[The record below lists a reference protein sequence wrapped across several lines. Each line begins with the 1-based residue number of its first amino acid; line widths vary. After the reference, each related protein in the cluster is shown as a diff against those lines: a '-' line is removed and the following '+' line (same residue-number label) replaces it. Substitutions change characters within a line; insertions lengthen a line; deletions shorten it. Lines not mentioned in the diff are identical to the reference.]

1 MIVGEHLVRE
11 ERRGA
16 FQCFVNIALFR
27 HVLYLLIILAGG
39 NGEDGKQH
47 VRSCYVRCLIDAKAY
62 VSVLVIAQVH
72 FLAQCD
78 RANLLRRNVFRQL
91 ETQRIEILCI
101 DLRISEF
108 L

>member
-39 NGEDGKQH
+39 NGKDGKQH
-47 VRSCYVRCLIDAKAY
+47 VRSCYVCRFIDAETY

-72 FLAQCD
+72 FLA
-78 RANLLRRNVFRQL
+78 
-91 ETQRIEILCI
+91 
-101 DLRISEF
+101 
-108 L
+108 